1 MIKFIKKLFSY
12 RWFRFLFVGGINTIV
27 GYGSYA
33 LLIFF
38 KINYLLATTLSTII
52 GVINSY
58 VWNRK
63 FTFKS
68 NKSVK
73 KEIPKFVSIYLISYC
88 AGMIIIYILVSKLN
102 MNEYL
107 AGLLNLV
114 STTLISWFGHK
125 YISFK
130 E

>member
-12 RWFRFLFVGGINTIV
+12 RWIRFLFVGGINTII

-33 LLIFF
+33 LLIFL
-38 KINYLLATTLSTII
+38 KTNYLLATTLSTII

-68 NKSVK
+68 NKSIK
-73 KEIPKFVSIYLISYC
+73 KEIPKFASVYLISYC
-88 AGMIIIYILVSKLN
+88 AGMIIIYTLVSKLN
-102 MNEYL
+102 MNQYL

-125 YISFK
+125 YISFR